1 MLAIIRKQSPAPAV
15 TGNGATSPRDERARP
30 AKQSVARAAWAE
42 KEATVNVLP
51 FEARVRTAGALVE
64 GNSIRSVERMLG
76 IHRDTI
82 MRFGVLAG
90 EACEVFHRESVR
102 DLHSSHIEIDEAW
115 SYVFKKQARLRPTD
129 PEEFGDAY
137 IFVAMDAN
145 SKLIISWRVDKRSA
159 EAADAFVADLR
170 DRVLGRPQITSDGFV
185 PYREAIEKAFGA
197 GCDFAMLVKTFQG
210 DTGNQAQHRYSP
222 GRIRKIEKIRIA
234 GRPDMTRASTSYIE
248 RQNLT
253 LRMHIRRLTRLTNAF
268 SKRLRNLK
276 AAIALHVA
284 HYNFCRVHE
293 TLRVTPAMAAGLTDH
308 IWSIAELLAVTL
320 EFKGQERQQAS

>member
-1 MLAIIRKQSPAPAV
+1 M
-15 TGNGATSPRDERARP
+15 
-30 AKQSVARAAWAE
+30 

-82 MRFGVLAG
+82 MRFGIAAG
-90 EACEVFHRESVR
+90 EACEAFHRESVR
-102 DLHSSHIEIDEAW
+102 DLACSHIEIDEAW
-115 SYVFKKQARLRPTD
+115 GYVFKKQARVKSTD
-129 PEEFGDAY
+129 PDEFGDAY
-137 IFVAMDAN
+137 IFVGMDAN
-145 SKLIISWRVDKRSA
+145 SKLIISWRVDKRCT
-159 EAADAFVADLR
+159 EAAEAFVADLR
-170 DRVLGRPQITSDGFV
+170 SRVLGRPQITSDGFA
-185 PYREAIEKAFGA
+185 PYREAIEKAFGSDV
-197 GCDFAMLVKTFQG
+197 DFAVLIKTFQG
-210 DTGNQAQHRYSP
+210 DMGPQAQHRYSP
-222 GRIRKIEKIRIA
+222 GRIRKIEKVRIA

-308 IWSIAELLAVTL
+308 VWSIAELLAVVLGLPTDA
-320 EFKGQERQQAS
+320 ERRVS